1 MKRKLHFAR
10 SIEVISCKRYT
21 ILKIK
26 TNQNDK
32 GASSM
37 AQLVKERIR
46 KQYGKLTA
54 SQKIICKIAIEKPSL
69 LAIHTAKKIA
79 EFTNTSEA
87 TVIRFCYALGYS
99 GYTELQEEIKK
110 SLLIGDQ
117 RKGPIQK
124 YRDTEVTLDLSNY
137 AHQVMESDIAYLQQG
152 LQQIDYTSL
161 QEVVKSI
168 VQANRIVVVGF
179 RWCHIP
185 AKWLFS
191 ALNAIKGNTHLYTG
205 AVDNADYFLTE
216 RDQEWL
222 VIAISFPRHPS
233 ETVAMVHSAKELGAK
248 ILAITEGEFS
258 PISQVADHLLKIT
271 TPQPVAT
278 SGMPTLF
285 SMLNVLIKGVM
296 LHDAENVQKRLQH
309 YDEISSKLYSF
320 VGEDEEDFSIF

>member
-1 MKRKLHFAR
+1 MDQDQH
-10 SIEVISCKRYT
+10 
-21 ILKIK
+21 
-26 TNQNDK
+26 QH
-32 GASSM
+32 
-37 AQLVKERIR
+37 VKERIR
-46 KQYGKLTA
+46 KQYGHLTA
-54 SQKIICKIAIEKPSL
+54 SQKIISKIALEKPSL

-79 EFTNTSEA
+79 ELTNTSEA

-124 YRDTEVTLDLSNY
+124 YRDTEAALTRDNY
-137 AHQVMESDIAYLQQG
+137 AHQVIETDIAYLQQS
-152 LQQIDYTSL
+152 LQQIDYGL
-161 QEVVKSI
+161 LHQAVQSI
-168 VQANRIVVVGF
+168 MAAHRIVVVGF

-216 RDQEWL
+216 REQEWL
-222 VIAISFPRHPS
+222 VIALSFPRHPS
-233 ETVAMVHSAKELGAK
+233 ETVAMVHSAKALGAK
-248 ILAITEGEFS
+248 VLAITEGELS
-258 PISQVADHLLKIT
+258 PISQAADLLLKIT

-285 SMLNVLIKGVM
+285 SVLNVLVKGVM
-296 LHDAENVQKRLQH
+296 VHDAARVQQRLQH

-320 VGEDEEDFSIF
+320 VGEEEEDFSIY